1 MGERSSHLARFRHRY
16 INASIRLALYNQKT
30 TPVNMNTLICAVF
43 AVIAVSASAAP
54 VDNTP
59 VPIIAYSADGPNVD
73 GSYVF
78 TYETG
83 NGIKVEEHGQLKQV
97 NDTNSV
103 VVVQGSFSYPNA
115 EGSPVA
121 LTYVADENG
130 FQPQGEHLP
139 TPHPIPAAIL
149 KALEYIAAHPE
160 QDSAR

>member
-1 MGERSSHLARFRHRY
+1 M
-16 INASIRLALYNQKT
+16 SIYKYQQHGSKRNKISIEKSTFQ
-30 TPVNMNTLICAVF
+30 ICAIF

-59 VPIIAYSADGPNVD
+59 VPIIAYSADGPNAD

-160 QDSAR
+160 QDNVR